1 MQTRK
6 ELLNSEMGNERI
18 TVMLLLDI
26 RDLLEK
32 QNKKMP
38 KRKYTKRKIKG
49 G

>member
-26 RDLLEK
+26 RELLEK
-32 QNKKMP
+32 QNKKLS
-38 KRKYTKRKIKG
+38 KRKYTKREVKHG
-49 G
+49 